1 MRTTRPLS
9 AALSYC
15 INSPDRCSSRSRAIG
30 IDIVC
35 VPPLARWQSRQ
46 WQLYEASGA
55 PVMR

>member
-1 MRTTRPLS
+1 MGAEHEHRSVGLSGQERATGRP
-9 AALSYC
+9 
-15 INSPDRCSSRSRAIG
+15 RAIG